1 MQNNRIQ
8 PSIGELHDYDEQVHP
23 TCSLCPFFER
33 HYRGDAWKAS
43 SSSHSLPINGFVNPT
58 AFSTKAGTG
67 LGKQSV
73 VVRLPSLAVVHVS
86 CLHQILEQYGIPV
99 LVFGQLGV

>member
-1 MQNNRIQ
+1 MERPAIVL
-8 PSIGELHDYDEQVHP
+8 IA
-23 TCSLCPFFER
+23 SLLM
-33 HYRGDAWKAS
+33 AS
-43 SSSHSLPINGFVNPT
+43 SQSHCILN
-58 AFSTKAGTG
+58 TKAGTG